1 MKLPDLYTDGWI
13 IAGLV
18 LMILGAGNWIVGLT
32 KTEQYSRIL
41 ARISQ
46 TGVDQSYLSFEEL
59 DDHADNA
66 VLAPLTQDERKV
78 SYAAAHMDFYH
89 ATFLTGQVLFGLGLM
104 VTVIAFIAAV
114 RRDARGA
121 MRRTAPKFRL
131 SR

>member
-1 MKLPDLYTDGWI
+1 ML
-13 IAGLV
+13 
-18 LMILGAGNWIVGLT
+18 LGTGNWLVGLA

-41 ARISQ
+41 ARVSQ
-46 TGVDQSYLSFEEL
+46 SGVDQSYLSFEEL
-59 DDHADNA
+59 DDRSDSA

-78 SYAAAHMDFYH
+78 SYATAHMDFYH

-121 MRRTAPKFRL
+121 MRRTAPK
-131 SR
+131 SRPSR